1 MLVDRPSNL
10 RRASTLVYITKVFE
24 TSKRTQISARAGF
37 SYRVVLLRME
47 CVRVQ
52 HQESKF

>member
-37 SYRVVLLRME
+37 SYRVVLRME